1 MQIWLLKAITP
12 NLILNLIH
20 MTIKIFEI
28 TSTKSTK
35 EICTS
40 VNKPSQSPHAQ
51 TSY

>member
-12 NLILNLIH
+12 NLLNLLH
-20 MTIKIFEI
+20 MIIKMFEI
-28 TSTKSTK
+28 ISTKSTK

-40 VNKPSQSPHAQ
+40 VNKPSQSSHAQ